1 MESNLSI
8 SPQDI
13 HQTLVSNQISEINLK
28 DGTILKVSNNF
39 GPLKKKKWIRREK
52 DKNENV
58 QQNCKEAHNHY
69 RDGMGAFGQHFK
81 TEYSQICPDCTEGFG
96 IIKRRQNYVL
106 YVSKNVTDGDI
117 SKKHK
122 NTNVC
127 QVPQQVQ
134 VQQKN
139 QISQNYTKISYNQ
152 QQGNKV
158 ISQGYAECDYVPIP
172 EPKPKLRKELNR
184 YQKNVNICPECAE
197 GGKVQNVNQQQ
208 AQVGDNLCPDC
219 YNEEQE
225 EKITTTVKVLVP
237 DENAL

>member
-1 MESNLSI
+1 MSVY
-8 SPQDI
+8 SPNEI
-13 HQTLVSNQISEINLK
+13 FQTIATNQISELKLK
-28 DGTILKVSNNF
+28 DGTIMKFGQNTGNSNLNYNNKTF
-39 GPLKKKKWIRREK
+39 
-52 DKNENV
+52 KN
-58 QQNCKEAHNHY
+58 KERHNHHQ
-69 RDGMGAFGQHFK
+69 DGIGSFGQHFK
-81 TEYSQICPDCTEGFG
+81 TEYNQLCPDCMDGAG
-96 IIKRRQNYVL
+96 VLKQRQNYVL
-106 YVSKNVTDGDI
+106 YVSKNVTNGDI

-127 QVPQQVQ
+127 QLPQQVP

-139 QISQNYTKISYNQ
+139 QISQNSTKISYNQ

-158 ISQGYAECDYVPIP
+158 ISQGYAECDYVPVP

-197 GGKVQNVNQQQ
+197 GEKVQNVNQQQ

-237 DENAL
+237 DENDL